1 MRYKAGAASRLDEV
15 QAKRDVLSYQLKFR
29 QAQADLAGSFRD
41 LLALEGNTQVL
52 DTSCPVSPAVEEKLP
67 QGIEVP
73 TVRIDLDSLE
83 GSLSALSAKDSEFS
97 FSGLNHP
104 EVMSLQSQADA
115 SRHLAESER
124 GALFPRIVLQ
134 AKAYY
139 EYPNVV
145 LPESVWQE
153 TLGAS
158 LTFPLFEGDL
168 SRSLANEDLKNAA
181 SNDFKHE
188 QKLTDLSR
196 DEDKA
201 KDALI
206 SLQAQKV
213 ICGENINEAQEV
225 ERLTYQSYRAGK
237 SRLLDV
243 QDANL
248 KLLEAQVSAAQI
260 DSEILNEMA
269 ILAYLSSK

>member
-1 MRYKAGAASRLDEV
+1 LELTVDSLRLSLAQDKDIEMRYKAGAASRLDEV

-115 SRHLAESER
+115 SRNQKEGRFFLESYFR
-124 GALFPRIVLQ
+124 RKRIMNIQ
-134 AKAYY
+134 MSYCRR
-139 EYPNVV
+139 
-145 LPESVWQE
+145 
-153 TLGAS
+153 AS
-158 LTFPLFEGDL
+158 G
-168 SRSLANEDLKNAA
+168 R
-181 SNDFKHE
+181 KHW
-188 QKLTDLSR
+188 
-196 DEDKA
+196 
-201 KDALI
+201 
-206 SLQAQKV
+206 
-213 ICGENINEAQEV
+213 
-225 ERLTYQSYRAGK
+225 
-237 SRLLDV
+237 
-243 QDANL
+243 
-248 KLLEAQVSAAQI
+248 AQV
-260 DSEILNEMA
+260 
-269 ILAYLSSK
+269 